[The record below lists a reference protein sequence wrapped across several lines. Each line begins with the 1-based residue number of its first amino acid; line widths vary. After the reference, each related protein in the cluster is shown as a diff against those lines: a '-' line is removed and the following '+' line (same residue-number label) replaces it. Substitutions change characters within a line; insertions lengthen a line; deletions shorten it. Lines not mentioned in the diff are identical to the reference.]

1 MSADSLQAA
10 DSRPPRGGP
19 ESSTPNGV
27 GTGGT
32 IIKRRFG
39 FGFNFG
45 NKKLTDAKLPDNAFY
60 WLAALVLFAQLPHL
74 FHLPWWVSICG
85 VLLVLLWIAIRRH
98 PNVKVLALLRD
109 SHALAFIALAGAVA
123 VRLHYGYIMGRD
135 PSVALL
141 FLLTACKFAETRQP
155 KDASLLVCLCGFLL
169 LTQYFYS
176 QTLIAGLVTIPAVV
190 AIGGAF
196 LTLAQSGGNTQAMAI
211 GPTLKSVCV
220 LLMQGLPIAALLFVL
235 FPRLP
240 GPLWNLPSD
249 ANAVTGL
256 SDSMSPGS
264 IASLSQSHAV
274 AFRVEFDDKIPAK
287 EDLYWRGPV
296 LSDFDGRGWSQAQ
309 RTPLRQPQSN
319 SVAPENEFSYTVTLP
334 ATQQNWL
341 FAIDNPTSLPRA
353 APSANTIPDNTQ
365 TSGFEHRILG
375 RMTDAQQLLSPKP
388 LSRGIRY
395 RVSSSAQSS
404 FVPHRDAEVGLTQIS
419 GRNSEAMKFA
429 RQQRSNSGSNSEY
442 VSNILGWFRSQP
454 FHYTLQPPLLGDA
467 PVDEFLFD
475 SKRGFCEHYASAF
488 TYLMRAVGIP
498 SRVVTGYQGGEMNGD
513 YMIVRQSDA
522 HAWSEV
528 WLNGSWQRIDPTA
541 TVSPSRIEQG
551 ISSMPAGEPVPLL
564 ARTSSNRFRELQ
576 LRWDRVNHN
585 WQKLFVEFD
594 RSRQNAL
601 WSRIGLPK
609 PTALQ
614 LVLLI
619 LALAAVWTLFL
630 VGQKPAIRKPAD
642 AAEKIW
648 LATLRLYKK
657 RGVEIAPSETSSRY
671 TARLKAAWPE
681 QAALIEQHFQRL
693 DMLRFGRLSAPA
705 REELLKA
712 ASHSRL
718 DLQKVC
724 TKVDF
729 QQQSI

>member
-1 MSADSLQAA
+1 MSTDPLQA
-10 DSRPPRGGP
+10 SNSSPNNGGQQ
-19 ESSTPNGV
+19 SATVKSAGS
-27 GTGGT
+27 GL
-32 IIKRRFG
+32 FG
-39 FGFNFG
+39 FSFDLS
-45 NKKLTDAKLPDNAFY
+45 NKKHSDAKLPDNAFY

-85 VLLVLLWIAIRRH
+85 VLLVVLWIAIRRH
-98 PNVKVLALLRD
+98 PNVRVLALLRD
-109 SHALAFIALAGAVA
+109 SHALALIALGGAIA
-123 VRLHYGYIMGRD
+123 VKLHYGYIMGRD

-176 QTLIAGLVTIPAVV
+176 QTLIAGLVTLPAVI

-196 LTLAQSGGNTQAMAI
+196 LSLAQSAENSKPPALGA
-211 GPTLKSVCV
+211 TLRSVIV

-264 IASLSQSHAV
+264 IANLSQSHAV
-274 AFRVEFDDKIPAK
+274 AFRVEFDDEIPAR

-296 LSDFDGRGWSQAQ
+296 LSDFDGRGWSQGQ

-319 SVAPENEFSYTVTLP
+319 SIATENEFNYTVTLP

-341 FAIDNPTSLPRA
+341 FAIDNPISLPRA
-353 APSANTIPDNTQ
+353 APSTDSNPESGVTA
-365 TSGFEHRILG
+365 GFEHRALG
-375 RMTDAQQLLSPKP
+375 QMSDAQQLLSAKP
-388 LSRGIRY
+388 LTRSVRY
-395 RVSSSAQSS
+395 RISSSAQTSY
-404 FVPHRDAEVGLTQIS
+404 VPNRAPGVGLTQIS
-419 GRNSEAMKFA
+419 GNNSEAMEFA
-429 RQQRSNSGSNSEY
+429 REQRSNTNSNSEY
-442 VSNILGWFRSQP
+442 VSSILNWFRSQP
-454 FHYTLQPPLLGDA
+454 FHYTLRPPLLGDA
-467 PVDEFLFD
+467 PVDEFLFE

-488 TYLMRAVGIP
+488 TYLMRAAGIP

-528 WLNGSWQRIDPTA
+528 WLNGSWQRVDPTA

-564 ARTSSNRFRELQ
+564 ARSSSSKIRDWQ

-585 WQKLFVEFD
+585 CC
-594 RSRQNAL
+594 
-601 WSRIGLPK
+601 
-609 PTALQ
+609 
-614 LVLLI
+614 LLY
-619 LALAAVWTLFL
+619 TS
-630 VGQKPAIRKPAD
+630 PSPRD
-642 AAEKIW
+642 
-648 LATLRLYKK
+648 ATLSRM
-657 RGVEIAPSETSSRY
+657 PS
-671 TARLKAAWPE
+671 
-681 QAALIEQHFQRL
+681 
-693 DMLRFGRLSAPA
+693 SA
-705 REELLKA
+705 
-712 ASHSRL
+712 
-718 DLQKVC
+718 
-724 TKVDF
+724 
-729 QQQSI
+729 

>member
-1 MSADSLQAA
+1 MNTDSLQAA
-10 DSRPPRGGP
+10 
-19 ESSTPNGV
+19 TPKT
-27 GTGGT
+27 TG
-32 IIKRRFG
+32 KRWFKL
-39 FGFNFG
+39 NFDLG
-45 NKKLTDAKLPDNAFY
+45 NKQHSDAKLPDNAFY

-98 PNVKVLALLRD
+98 PDVKVLALLRD

-123 VRLHYGYIMGRD
+123 VRMHYGYIMGRD

-176 QTLIAGLVTIPAVV
+176 QTIIAGLVTVPAVI

-196 LTLAQSGGNTQAMAI
+196 LSLAQSGENTKPVAL
-211 GPTLKSVCV
+211 GPTLKTVCV

-264 IASLSQSHAV
+264 IANLSQSHAV

-287 EDLYWRGPV
+287 ENLYWRGPV
-296 LSDFDGRGWSQAQ
+296 LSEFDGRGWSLGQ
-309 RTPLRQPQSN
+309 RTPMRQPETN
-319 SVAPENEFSYTVTLP
+319 SIAPENEFNYTVTLP

-353 APSANTIPDNTQ
+353 APSADTNPEQPETA
-365 TSGFEHRILG
+365 GFQHRILG

-388 LSRGIRY
+388 LTRGIRY
-395 RVSSSAQSS
+395 RVSSSAQASYA
-404 FVPHRDAEVGLTQIS
+404 PDRAAEVGLTQIS
-419 GRNSEAMKFA
+419 GRNSEAMEFA
-429 RQQRSNSGSNSEY
+429 REQRATTGSNSEY
-442 VSNILGWFRSQP
+442 VSSILGWFRSQP

-467 PVDEFLFD
+467 PVDEFLFG

-528 WLNGSWQRIDPTA
+528 WLNGSWQRVDPTA

-564 ARTSSNRFRELQ
+564 ARASSSRIRDWQ

-585 WQKLFVEFD
+585 
-594 RSRQNAL
+594 
-601 WSRIGLPK
+601 
-609 PTALQ
+609 
-614 LVLLI
+614 
-619 LALAAVWTLFL
+619 
-630 VGQKPAIRKPAD
+630 
-642 AAEKIW
+642 
-648 LATLRLYKK
+648 
-657 RGVEIAPSETSSRY
+657 
-671 TARLKAAWPE
+671 
-681 QAALIEQHFQRL
+681 
-693 DMLRFGRLSAPA
+693 
-705 REELLKA
+705 
-712 ASHSRL
+712 
-718 DLQKVC
+718 
-724 TKVDF
+724 
-729 QQQSI
+729 